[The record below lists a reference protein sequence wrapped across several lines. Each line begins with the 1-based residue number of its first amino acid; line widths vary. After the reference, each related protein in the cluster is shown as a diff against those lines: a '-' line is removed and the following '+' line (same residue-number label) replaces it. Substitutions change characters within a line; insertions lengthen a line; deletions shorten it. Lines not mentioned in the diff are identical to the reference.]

1 MIKGILALFTSGIL
15 TNPMVLLG
23 MIVGSVMYASLDG
36 SEIFQMYKR
45 AYFYGIA
52 FLCSV
57 IYVVGFRRTYK
68 ENGDTDW
75 TETSLSVIGGVFKF
89 VLASL
94 LMMSFISLFDMGDMK
109 KVTGSD
115 I

>member
-1 MIKGILALFTSGIL
+1 MIKGIIALFTSGIL

-23 MIVGSVMYASLDG
+23 MALGSGMYAFLDG
-36 SEIFQMYKR
+36 SEIFQVYKK
-45 AYFYGIA
+45 ASFYGVA

-57 IYVVGFRRTYK
+57 IYVIGFRRTYK
-68 ENGDTDW
+68 ENGETDW
-75 TETSLSVIGGVFKF
+75 FETSLSVVGGVFKF

-94 LMMSFISLFDMGDMK
+94 LMMSFISFFDMGDVEK
-109 KVTGSD
+109 IAEGD